1 MQVFAHCR
9 PLNQAEKNVKAFSI
23 VDREMVVEEKPN
35 TNFTTSYQFDRVFGP
50 KSQQLDVYRAVVGP
64 LIEQLMMGYNCT
76 LFAYG
81 QTGTGKTFTMEGW
94 EMRNE
99 VGISLDSDPTSSIIP
114 RALTQMFDVRYLA
127 SAGGHSGV

>member
-64 LIEQLMMGYNCT
+64 LIEQVKNDKI
-76 LFAYG
+76 F
-81 QTGTGKTFTMEGW
+81 
-94 EMRNE
+94 N
-99 VGISLDSDPTSSIIP
+99 
-114 RALTQMFDVRYLA
+114 
-127 SAGGHSGV
+127 